1 MASDPMMAA
10 IQQFMQREAEAR
22 SGGNGKPA
30 YFCGFIPVE
39 WNSSGVF
46 ALQTCGIGKNPIC
59 QFPGTGKPGGLAD
72 KFLQAC
78 VAAGDDIRQ
87 RAKEA
92 GVMYSGNVLNENA
105 TSGLVPVA
113 LRGARDGGGHEIS

>member
-1 MASDPMMAA
+1 MANDPMFAA
-10 IQQFMQREAEAR
+10 IEQFMQREAQAR
-22 SGGNGKPA
+22 SCGSGKPA

-46 ALQTCGIGKNPIC
+46 ALQTCGIGSKPIV
-59 QFPGTGKPGGLAD
+59 QFGGTGRAGGLGD
-72 KFLQAC
+72 KLMQAFQ
-78 VAAGDDIRQ
+78 AAGDEIRQ

-105 TSGLVPVA
+105 TSGLIPVA
-113 LRGARDGGGHEIS
+113 LRGARDSGGQELG